1 MYAIAVG
8 FIVALHFAFIGFV
21 VVGGFLA
28 LRWRRTMWLHVPA
41 VIWGV
46 GIATNRL
53 DCPFTWAERWARRKA
68 GMAPLPP
75 DGFIA
80 HYVTGTLY
88 PAGWLTGVQPTA
100 FALVAVSWA
109 LYLGHFRLHTGR
121 RRHDRAITRDAG
133 DDGS

>member
-8 FIVALHFAFIGFV
+8 LIVALHFAFIGYV

-46 GIATNRL
+46 AIATKRV
-53 DCPFTWAERWARRKA
+53 DCPLTWAERWARRKA

-88 PAGWLTGVQPTA
+88 PAGWLMGVQLTA

-109 LYLGHFRLHTGR
+109 LYLGHFRRHTGR

>member
-1 MYAIAVG
+1 MYATVVG
-8 FIVALHFAFIGFV
+8 LIVALHLAFIAYVVFGGFV
-21 VVGGFLA
+21 A

-80 HYVTGTLY
+80 HYVTGVVY
-88 PAGWLTGVQPTA
+88 PVGWVVGVQLVS
-100 FALVAVSWA
+100 FAVVALSWV
-109 LYLGHFRLHTGR
+109 LYLRRGVNGHVIAARS
-121 RRHDRAITRDAG
+121 A
-133 DDGS
+133 SS

>member
-1 MYAIAVG
+1 MYAIAAG
-8 FIVALHFAFIGFV
+8 LLVALHFAFIGYV
-21 VVGGFLA
+21 VIGGFLA

-41 VIWGV
+41 VIWAAA
-46 GIATNRL
+46 IATKRT
-53 DCPFTWAERWARRKA
+53 DCPLTWAERWARYRA

-88 PAGWLTGVQPTA
+88 PAGWLMSVQVAA

-109 LYLGHFRLHTGR
+109 VYFRVR
-121 RRHDRAITRDAG
+121 
-133 DDGS
+133 